1 MSARST
7 PSPGAHQRR
16 PLTARSVIAS
26 TLLGT
31 HPPWMPTRLLVR
43 TGELFGVSEGTI
55 RTAISRMAAA
65 GELAAEGDG
74 YRLVGPMLER
84 QTRQDASRRAE
95 RHRWDGTWELAIV
108 REGGRDAAARTE
120 LREAMRRLALA
131 ELREGTWLRP
141 ANLDADRLAAQRA
154 VVDAQCTTLRA
165 TPDDDPAALAAAL
178 WDLDGW
184 ARDAR
189 ALADE
194 LAALGTRLRAG
205 DTEAM
210 GPAFVASAAVLRH
223 LLADPLLPDELVPAD
238 WPGAELRSTY
248 DEVNVAFLDLFG
260 TWLLAQ
266 R

>member
-1 MSARST
+1 
-7 PSPGAHQRR
+7 
-16 PLTARSVIAS
+16 
-26 TLLGT
+26 
-31 HPPWMPTRLLVR
+31 
-43 TGELFGVSEGTI
+43 
-55 RTAISRMAAA
+55 
-65 GELAAEGDG
+65 
-74 YRLVGPMLER
+74 
-84 QTRQDASRRAE
+84 
-95 RHRWDGTWELAIV
+95 
-108 REGGRDAAARTE
+108 
-120 LREAMRRLALA
+120 MRRLSLA

-154 VVDAQCTTLRA
+154 VVGAQCTTLRA
-165 TPDDDPAALAAAL
+165 TPDDDPRRWPPSVGPRRL
-178 WDLDGW
+178 

-194 LAALGTRLRAG
+194 RWRRSAPACAG